1 MNMGQLQPFEEI
13 RYDKPLERVAR
24 ITLARPEKHN
34 GQTTRMLY
42 EINDALDLAM
52 DDDQVHAVVIAADGK
67 NFSSGHD
74 LNDQSK
80 IGDLRP
86 PIMGFGGYAHS
97 GPQGY
102 MAKEQEIYLGF
113 CWRWRNLPKPII
125 VQVQGKAIAGGLML
139 IWPFDIIVASEDAEF
154 SDPVVALG
162 MNGHEFFVHAFE
174 VGPRKAKQML
184 FTGEAIGAA
193 EAKTLGMVN
202 EVVPREEL
210 ESFTLAMAEKI
221 ASRPMIGLKMA
232 KMSVNQSIDAQ
243 GIWTAIQ
250 SAFNLHHFGHAN
262 NRVIHGQIVDP
273 TGLEIIKQDAKA
285 NKKTGGL
292 T

>member
-1 MNMGQLQPFEEI
+1 MEQPHSFDEI
-13 RYDKPLERVAR
+13 RYDKPSERVAR

-34 GQTTRMLY
+34 GQTPKMLY

-52 DDDQVHAVVIAADGK
+52 YDDEVHAVIVAADGK

-74 LNDQSK
+74 ISDQSNL
-80 IGDLRP
+80 GEVRP
-86 PIMGFGGYAHS
+86 PIMGYGGYGHS

-102 MAKEQEIYLGF
+102 MVKEQEIYLGF

-139 IWPFDIIVASEDAEF
+139 IWPFDIIIASDDAEF
-154 SDPVVALG
+154 SDPVVAFG
-162 MNGHEFFVHAFE
+162 MNGHEYFVHAFE
-174 VGPRKAKQML
+174 VGNRKAKQML
-184 FTGEAIGAA
+184 FTGEPIGAA

-232 KMSVNQSIDAQ
+232 KMSVNQSLDAQ

-262 NRVIHGQIVDP
+262 NRVIHGEIVDP
-273 TGLEIIKQDAKA
+273 AGREVIKREARASKEA
-285 NKKTGGL
+285 SNRK
-292 T
+292 

>member
-52 DDDQVHAVVIAADGK
+52 DDDQIHAVVIAADGK

-125 VQVQGKAIAGGLML
+125 VQVQSKAIAGGLML

-202 EVVPREEL
+202 EVVPLEEL

-285 NKKTGGL
+285 NKNTGGL

>member
-52 DDDQVHAVVIAADGK
+52 DDDQIHAVVIAADGK